1 MTTTTN
7 AVKTASAAPSV
18 RNTER
23 KPIMLKRRIG
33 STDYIIAV
41 RYSQSGKEDL
51 QDKILRLIE
60 SEVRKLA

>member
-1 MTTTTN
+1 MTANTN
-7 AVKTASAAPSV
+7 ATVKVVSAANPF
-18 RNTER
+18 NEAEPR
-23 KPIMLKRRIG
+23 KFVKRVG